1 MLSTTASINIDLQRP
16 SIIVIHAKQFDALSR
31 FAEIHLFSCGEPW
44 SIDKS
49 NNYKKEYAY
58 AVQYRK
64 PDGTKGLYDKLPDGE
79 TDAVTES
86 LAPSGE
92 TVLRVRFAPQ
102 MFTVAGNVKCSVA
115 IMQTGDGAKLQ
126 TCSFD
131 VLVAA
136 SEVSGDE
143 SKDYYKMVTLE
154 GLQNQI
160 GDLDGLATDAK
171 SDLVAAINE
180 VLNTIG
186 GGLNAVHYSADS
198 GKSEAEKSQARNNI
212 DAQERLTAGHGISID
227 GNVISAPGGGGLHA
241 VTGLDID
248 GAMLENY
255 FDAESANVT
264 RGKYLDD
271 SGVEASN
278 ASFLYYSLPKC
289 VRGRT
294 YRTGTSYIYSVFAE
308 DSAGTRTPCI
318 YERGSGK
325 RTFTVPEAE
334 ADGERIVKV
343 YISLTAVNF
352 DATSDKSVI
361 DITER
366 SYQDVEVPWLIAKS
380 AKNVVQEAGNGTD
393 VVISQKVTTEL
404 LAEKVYNSDI
414 LDRLNIGAEPGN
426 FFVDYTGH
434 DPNPIQYEKYIDAN
448 GNIVSFSDYLIFP
461 ITLYGGKTYTWNTT
475 LVYGNK
481 FVLYDSDGT
490 VKIADIANG
499 RFTAPTDSKK
509 KIVTVYASI
518 PQNSYNSLRDRLKC
532 ELTEE
537 SRYSGEKSYVPW
549 IKTGNQWAGK
559 NYLVIGDSVSAGT
572 APTGLD
578 YSVVTETFSKIAA
591 DNLSMH
597 LKNTAVQGRTV
608 RTTLKTAQT
617 GQSVMQDAIDA
628 GFNPDLI
635 TILLGFNDYAAIS
648 RGEMTLGSDEDVYTT
663 PETCSY
669 YAGLR
674 EIVKIC
680 QKTWKEATI
689 IILTSNKCVK
699 YHRKG
704 HEVQTIKEI
713 EAVKKEIAENYGVLF
728 FDWTNICGFNTE
740 DENIVSYFRLDDIHP
755 NREAHRVLGNRLTGF
770 ISSV

>member
-1 MLSTTASINIDLQRP
+1 MTINIHLDGSRLWIDPPLPVLADGTANKVRFRLSPDSDWDGLTITVIFRRVYAVGVDARKVVIGNVAAEYAIPHEVLHDGWLYIGAVGVAQNGEVRLTTAKMESPLKVSESEDGDADWAGSITPEVADQIL
-16 SIIVIHAKQFDALSR
+16 ALMGVMSN
-31 FAEIHLFSCGEPW
+31 LNTT
-44 SIDKS
+44 DKS
-49 NNYKKEYAY
+49 
-58 AVQYRK
+58 
-64 PDGTKGLYDKLPDGE
+64 
-79 TDAVTES
+79 S
-86 LAPSGE
+86 
-92 TVLRVRFAPQ
+92 
-102 MFTVAGNVKCSVA
+102 
-115 IMQTGDGAKLQ
+115 
-126 TCSFD
+126 
-131 VLVAA
+131 
-136 SEVSGDE
+136 
-143 SKDYYKMVTLE
+143 
-154 GLQNQI
+154 
-160 GDLDGLATDAK
+160 
-171 SDLVAAINE
+171 LVAAINE

-186 GGLNAVHYSADS
+186 GGL
-198 GKSEAEKSQARNNI
+198 R
-212 DAQERLTAGHGISID
+212 
-227 GNVISAPGGGGLHA
+227 A

-264 RGKYLDD
+264 RGKYLDA

-318 YERGSGK
+318 YESGSDK

-343 YISLTAVNF
+343 YISLTAANF
-352 DATSDKSVI
+352 DGTSDKSVI

-448 GNIVSFSDYLIFP
+448 GNIVSSSNYLIFP

-518 PQNSYNSLRDRLKC
+518 PQNSYNNWRDSLKC

>member
-44 SIDKS
+44 SIND
-49 NNYKKEYAY
+49 NKKEYAY

-92 TVLRVRFAPQ
+92 TVLLVRFAPQ

-115 IMQTGDGAKLQ
+115 IMNTGDGTKLQ

-180 VLNTIG
+180 VL
-186 GGLNAVHYSADS
+186 
-198 GKSEAEKSQARNNI
+198 K
-212 DAQERLTAGHGISID
+212 LTAGR
-227 GNVISAPGGGGLHA
+227 GGGLHA

-264 RGKYLDD
+264 RGKYLDA

-294 YRTGTSYIYSVFAE
+294 YRTGTSYIYSVIAE

-318 YERGSGK
+318 YESGSGK

-448 GNIVSFSDYLIFP
+448 GNIVSSSDYLIFP

-518 PQNSYNSLRDRLKC
+518 HKNSYNIWRDSLKC
-532 ELTEE
+532 ELVEE

>member
-31 FAEIHLFSCGEPW
+31 FAEIHLFSSGEPW
-44 SIDKS
+44 GIEPSK
-49 NNYKKEYAY
+49 YAY

-79 TDAVTES
+79 TDAVSAS
-86 LAPSGE
+86 LGSSGE
-92 TVLRVRFAPQ
+92 TVLIVRFAPQ

-115 IMQTGDGAKLQ
+115 IMQTGDGIKLQ

-143 SKDYYKMVTLE
+143 SKDYYKMVSLE

-186 GGLNAVHYSADS
+186 GGL
-198 GKSEAEKSQARNNI
+198 R
-212 DAQERLTAGHGISID
+212 
-227 GNVISAPGGGGLHA
+227 A

-248 GAMLENY
+248 GAMLEHY

-264 RGKYLDD
+264 RGKYLDA

-318 YERGSGK
+318 YEIGSGK

-343 YISLTAVNF
+343 YISLTAANF

-380 AKNVVQEAGNGTD
+380 AKIVVQEAGNGTD

-448 GNIVSFSDYLIFP
+448 GNIASSSDYLIFP

-475 LVYGNK
+475 LVYRNK

-490 VKIADIANG
+490 VKTADIANG

-518 PQNSYNSLRDRLKC
+518 TQNSYNIWRDRLKC
-532 ELTEE
+532 ELAEE